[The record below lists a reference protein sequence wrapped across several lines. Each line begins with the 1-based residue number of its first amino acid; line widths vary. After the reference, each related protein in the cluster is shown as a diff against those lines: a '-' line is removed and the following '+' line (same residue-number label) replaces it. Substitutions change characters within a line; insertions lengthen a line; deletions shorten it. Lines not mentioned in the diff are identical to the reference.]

1 MEGVVRVS
9 SVDTNDRRN
18 RWETGNEGEGG
29 GGEGRG
35 ERKKRA
41 RARPWASRKR
51 PKTNESPYPLSF
63 SLPSWALPPTGGA
76 TATLHI
82 PPLLGGKVGQIGK
95 VRFPRRT
102 TLSCTHARRFVT
114 SFFRLVRIL
123 LRRTIFPAFFRV
135 SRLTA
140 VPL

>member
-9 SVDTNDRRN
+9 SADMNDRRN
-18 RWETGNEGEGG
+18 RWETGNEGGG
-29 GGEGRG
+29 RGEGRG

-41 RARPWASRKR
+41 RARTVGLT
-51 PKTNESPYPLSF
+51 KTTENERIPLPSLSF

-114 SFFRLVRIL
+114 SIL
-123 LRRTIFPAFFRV
+123 PSRSHSSSENNFSRV
-135 SRLTA
+135 FSLF
-140 VPL
+140 LD